1 MAPPAQR
8 IKLNRKALREPDE
21 FQTLTNQAAAW
32 AQANRP
38 LLVASGLAVV
48 AIAAAIGGVSWY
60 RGRQS
65 AAAAIRFQTA
75 YGDFQASRWA
85 EAADAFSGMQRDYA
99 GTGYGRLAVLYQG
112 HALARKPDPAA
123 AATAYGEFLASSP
136 KEDFLRQEALVGLAR
151 AREASGDTAGARE
164 AYEQAAAIDGPFR
177 SDARLSLA
185 RLLEVDGK
193 SDQARE
199 LYQAI
204 LKDSPSASVRAVV
217 EAKLPADVVASAG
230 GESR

>member
-1 MAPPAQR
+1 MAPAQR
-8 IKLNRKALREPDE
+8 IKLDRKALREPDE

-32 AQANRP
+32 AQANRS
-38 LLVASGLAVV
+38 LLVAGTLAIV
-48 AIAAAIGGVSWY
+48 AVAAAIGGVSWY

-65 AAAAIRFQTA
+65 AAAAVRFQAA

-85 EAADAFSGMQRDYA
+85 EAADAFSSVQHDYA

-112 HALARKPDPAA
+112 HALARKPDTAA
-123 AATAYGEFLASSP
+123 AATAYGEFLAGSP

-151 AREASGDTAGARE
+151 AREASGDAAGARE
-164 AYEQAAAIDGPFR
+164 AYDQASAIDGPFR

-185 RLLEVDGK
+185 RLLEADGK
-193 SDQARE
+193 GDQARE
-199 LYQAI
+199 LYQSI